1 MNNRRIALLPIAV
14 LAVVG
19 CTPEEPQ
26 VEVSTPVAVSPS
38 VVTTASET
46 QTAAPVSPSAAA
58 ASESDASAE
67 ESVSPEP
74 SAPAIELSN
83 GWETSTIS
91 IKTPADAAQLGA
103 GFEGVAEMVDALVS
117 DGECPLEEFTVD
129 RIHPDGYLLGN
140 VMSKCG
146 SGPGLFAESD
156 GVWMQVVGFDGVV
169 MCDDL
174 AAVGAPRGLNYPCS
188 TQADGSGEIDY

>member
-1 MNNRRIALLPIAV
+1 
-14 LAVVG
+14 
-19 CTPEEPQ
+19 
-26 VEVSTPVAVSPS
+26 
-38 VVTTASET
+38 
-46 QTAAPVSPSAAA
+46 
-58 ASESDASAE
+58 
-67 ESVSPEP
+67 
-74 SAPAIELSN
+74 
-83 GWETSTIS
+83 
-91 IKTPADAAQLGA
+91 
-103 GFEGVAEMVDALVS
+103 MVDALVS